1 MPGPAGMIRTAVDGF
16 DVVGEGVGFDAVG
29 GCVPVAVAV
38 FVTEPAFASACVVVY
53 VAVHVSDA
61 PGASELAGHEIAD
74 KVPVPVNVFSLIV
87 TLFNVV
93 LPVLVTLKLNV
104 AVAPAP
110 ATDVGFT
117 VFTRVIAGAGV
128 GAGTVTTDGGD
139 VTGPPVGGV
148 PVAVAVSLT

>member
-1 MPGPAGMIRTAVDGF
+1 MVALTTLRPGPAGIVNTAVDGVE
-16 DVVGEGVGFDAVG
+16 VVGPGFGFDAVG

-61 PGASELAGHEIAD
+61 PGARVVAGQEIPD
-74 KVPVPVNVFSLIV
+74 KAPVPVNVFSLIV

-104 AVAPAP
+104 A
-110 ATDVGFT
+110 G
-117 VFTRVIAGAGV
+117 
-128 GAGTVTTDGGD
+128 
-139 VTGPPVGGV
+139 
-148 PVAVAVSLT
+148 